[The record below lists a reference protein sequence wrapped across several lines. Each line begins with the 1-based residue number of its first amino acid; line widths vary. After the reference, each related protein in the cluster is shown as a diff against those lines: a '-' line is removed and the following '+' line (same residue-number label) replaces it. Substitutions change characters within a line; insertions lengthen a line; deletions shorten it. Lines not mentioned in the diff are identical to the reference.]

1 MAHGTHGG
9 GGHGL
14 LGLAV
19 IPGFRL
25 GLLLLCPNRIVRGL
39 KITDRDPLTKRPG
52 PAYSPD

>member
-14 LGLAV
+14 LGLGWV

-25 GLLLLCPNRIVRGL
+25 GLLFFVLIALCG
-39 KITDRDPLTKRPG
+39 G
-52 PAYSPD
+52 

>member
-25 GLLLLCPNRIVRGL
+25 GLLLLVLIALCG
-39 KITDRDPLTKRPG
+39 G
-52 PAYSPD
+52 